1 MKPGRYARKM
11 MYEAGVD
18 GTVTLEVGD
27 RIVSIHVES
36 HAATGA
42 FTVFGGDSVKVDG
55 AAGAG
60 QHETFSQVWPEEAR
74 FEANAA
80 TKTVVFTDTTSYMLC
95 FLRLRP
101 VAPV

>member
-1 MKPGRYARKM
+1 
-11 MYEAGVD
+11 MYEAGTS

-27 RIVSIHVES
+27 RIVSIHTES
-36 HAATGA
+36 HAATGT
-42 FTVFGGDSVKVDG
+42 FVVFGGDPVIVDG

-60 QHETFSQVWPEEAR
+60 QHETFSQVWPDDAR
-74 FEANAA
+74 FEATAA
-80 TKTVVFTDTTSYMLC
+80 AKTVVFTDTVSYMVC